1 MNWMSISLTVLGLCV
16 FEVISS
22 LDNAVVNADVLAT
35 MSQKARRWFLTWG
48 LVFAV
53 FLIRGLLPW
62 MLVWFSNF
70 DLGPVGSLMATFR
83 SDPMVRESLERS
95 SPLLLNAGG
104 VFLILLFFHWLFLE
118 DKNFGLPGE
127 QFFRKNGIW
136 FFAFASL
143 FLAGIIWLSLNREP
157 LLAFAASIGS
167 SAFFITHGFK
177 EQAQEAEAA
186 LKGKSGL
193 SDMSKNLYLI
203 VLDATFS
210 IDGVIGAFAFTMAVP
225 LIIAGN
231 GLGAYVV
238 RELTLRGVD
247 RIRDYPYLKNG
258 AMYSI
263 GFLGVIMLMDAF
275 GVHVPEYAAPL
286 ITIIIISFFFWKS
299 KQAAAGAR

>member
-1 MNWMSISLTVLGLCV
+1 MNWMLISLTVLGLCV

-53 FLIRGLLPW
+53 FMIRGLFPW

-118 DKNFGLPGE
+118 DKHFGLPGE
-127 QFFRKNGIW
+127 KFIQKNGIW
-136 FFAFASL
+136 FYAFASL
-143 FLAGIIWLSLNREP
+143 FLAWIIWISLKQNP

-186 LKGKSGL
+186 LKEKNNL

-210 IDGVIGAFAFTMAVP
+210 IDGVIGAFAFTMSVP
-225 LIIAGN
+225 LILLGN

-263 GFLGVIMLMDAF
+263 AFLGAIMLTDAF
-275 GVHVPEYAAPL
+275 GIHVPKYAAPM
-286 ITIIIISFFFWKS
+286 ITFVIIGFFLWKS
-299 KQAAAGAR
+299 IRVART